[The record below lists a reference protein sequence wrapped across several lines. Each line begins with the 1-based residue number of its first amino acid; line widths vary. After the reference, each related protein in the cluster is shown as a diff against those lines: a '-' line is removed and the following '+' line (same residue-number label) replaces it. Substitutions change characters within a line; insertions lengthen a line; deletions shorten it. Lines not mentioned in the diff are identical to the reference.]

1 MQDAGARLPRTPT
14 PGPPPQ
20 GCRSSRT
27 RQGISCDLDPDNA
40 SGVST
45 VVGKSLASLQSG
57 SVPDSRSLWEPQ
69 AAGGK
74 AAGAR
79 GRPSPLNPPE
89 SPLCTEG
96 ARRGRWLP
104 CAAGTW
110 AGGRCHAHGPVSSAI
125 LGRRR
130 RGHCQLGRLSSSV
143 LGLLWEGAERAWAW
157 VSPPSLGEAAASC
170 QLLPLLSLTVLTY
183 SEHIPDSV

>member
-20 GCRSSRT
+20 GCCSSRM
-27 RQGISCDLDPDNA
+27 RQGISCDLDPGKA

-96 ARRGRWLP
+96 ARWGRWLP
-104 CAAGTW
+104 QDLGGG
-110 AGGRCHAHGPVSSAI
+110 GGRVLSRTWPGVLSRPWP
-125 LGRRR
+125 RR
-130 RGHCQLGRLSSSV
+130 RGHCQLGRCHRRPGRPV
-143 LGLLWEGAERAWAW
+143 GGRREGKGV
-157 VSPPSLGEAAASC
+157 VSPPSLGRQLPAASSC
-170 QLLPLLSLTVLTY
+170 LYFLLLF
-183 SEHIPDSV
+183 